1 MYSILVLA
9 TTKRRDSADT
19 KKIRLIMKAISKEN
33 KARSSIKESKVAQ
46 INILISISKSKFHLH
61 CISIS

>member
-1 MYSILVLA
+1 MCSILVLA

-33 KARSSIKESKVAQ
+33 KARSSIKESKVA
-46 INILISISKSKFHLH
+46 
-61 CISIS
+61 